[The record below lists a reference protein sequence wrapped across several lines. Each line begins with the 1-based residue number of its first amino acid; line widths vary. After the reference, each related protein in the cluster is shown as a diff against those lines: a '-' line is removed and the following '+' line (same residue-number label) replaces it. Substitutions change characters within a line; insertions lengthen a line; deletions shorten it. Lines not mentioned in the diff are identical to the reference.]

1 MKEPQGNA
9 HLTAEHF
16 KSFGQ
21 LVEVSVLAGLA
32 VASVGVVRDD
42 QEVQLRRRDEAK
54 LFELASGRDDAIND
68 GGAERLAAGPVDRK
82 GCR

>member
-1 MKEPQGNA
+1 MKEPQVNA
-9 HLTAEHF
+9 HLTAEHL

-42 QEVQLRRRDEAK
+42 QEVELRRRDEAE
-54 LFELASGRDDAIND
+54 LFELAPGRDYAIND
-68 GGAERLAAGPVDRK
+68 GCAERLAARPVDRK